1 MGKSI
6 YKAYLEKALSNL
18 DNTLADIEE
27 TVDKG
32 RSEQLQKAVRYR
44 TVKIK
49 IMKTETLYNIT
60 EDYIELLNKIEIAE
74 GEISEEVNQQ
84 LEINEQQLQTKSIAY
99 LSVIKTKEALTMQI
113 DEEIKRL
120 QALKKHNG
128 NIMKQLKDRLL
139 NAVNLFGA
147 FEVGFTKFS
156 TRNSKAVIVED
167 VNGLPKEF
175 KVIKV
180 TEQADKK
187 AIKQALE
194 TGVIIEGCTIQEN
207 KNLKIN

>member
-1 MGKSI
+1 
-6 YKAYLEKALSNL
+6 
-18 DNTLADIEE
+18 
-27 TVDKG
+27 
-32 RSEQLQKAVRYR
+32 
-44 TVKIK
+44 
-49 IMKTETLYNIT
+49 MKTETLYNIT
-60 EDYIELLNKIEIAE
+60 ENYNELLKKIELAE
-74 GEISEEVNQQ
+74 GEISEEINQE
-84 LEINEQQLQTKSIAY
+84 LEINEKQLQSKSIAY
-99 LSVIKTKEALTMQI
+99 LSVIKNKESLTMQI

-120 QALKKHNG
+120 QALKKHHTSISN
-128 NIMKQLKDRLL
+128 NLKNRLL

-156 TRNSKAVIVED
+156 TRKSKAVIVED
-167 VNGLPKEF
+167 VNSLPKDF

-194 TGVIIEGCTIQEN
+194 NGEIIEGCTIQEN

>member
-1 MGKSI
+1 
-6 YKAYLEKALSNL
+6 
-18 DNTLADIEE
+18 
-27 TVDKG
+27 
-32 RSEQLQKAVRYR
+32 
-44 TVKIK
+44 
-49 IMKTETLYNIT
+49 MKTETLYNIT
-60 EDYIELLNKIEIAE
+60 EDYIDLLNKIEIAE

-120 QALKKHNG
+120 QALKKHNS
-128 NIMKQLKDRLL
+128 NITNNLKDRLL

-167 VNGLPKEF
+167 VNILPKEF
-175 KVIKV
+175 KVVKV

-194 TGVIIEGCTIQEN
+194 DGVIIEGCTIQEN

>member
-1 MGKSI
+1 
-6 YKAYLEKALSNL
+6 
-18 DNTLADIEE
+18 
-27 TVDKG
+27 
-32 RSEQLQKAVRYR
+32 
-44 TVKIK
+44 
-49 IMKTETLYNIT
+49 MKTETLYNIT
-60 EDYIELLNKIEIAE
+60 ENYNELLKKIELAE
-74 GEISEEVNQQ
+74 GEISEEINQE
-84 LEINEQQLQTKSIAY
+84 LEINEKQLQSKSIAY
-99 LSVIKTKEALTMQI
+99 LSVIKNKESLTMQI

-120 QALKKHNG
+120 QALKKHHTSISN
-128 NIMKQLKDRLL
+128 NLKNRLL

-156 TRNSKAVIVED
+156 TRKSKAVIVED
-167 VNGLPKEF
+167 VNSLPKDF

-194 TGVIIEGCTIQEN
+194 SGEIIEGCTIQEN

>member
-1 MGKSI
+1 
-6 YKAYLEKALSNL
+6 
-18 DNTLADIEE
+18 
-27 TVDKG
+27 
-32 RSEQLQKAVRYR
+32 
-44 TVKIK
+44 
-49 IMKTETLYNIT
+49 MKTETLYNIT

-120 QALKKHNG
+120 QALKKHNS
-128 NIMKQLKDRLL
+128 NITNNLKDRLL

-167 VNGLPKEF
+167 VNILPKEF
-175 KVIKV
+175 KVVKV